1 MIKIAFFDVDG
12 TLLQLGSKEP
22 SPKTV
27 QALQKLRANG
37 VLLCM
42 ATGRGYLSVPHFES
56 VDFDIWLT
64 FNGSYVRSKDTV
76 LFKNPLDV
84 DDKYRILQNLKQM
97 HRAAAISNEHF
108 IVTNGTDP
116 DLAQYFSFGS
126 EKLMVSDRFDALCE
140 EEIYQIMCLQQRRI
154 RADLTGDPRHTDHR
168 MVGQGSGH
176 YSTLL
181 WQRKRRESHL
191 GALRLFKGRSH
202 CFWRWSKR
210 Y

>member
-76 LFKNPLDV
+76 LFKNPLD
-84 DDKYRILQNLKQM
+84 
-97 HRAAAISNEHF
+97 A
-108 IVTNGTDP
+108 
-116 DLAQYFSFGS
+116 
-126 EKLMVSDRFDALCE
+126 VS
-140 EEIYQIMCLQQRRI
+140 YTH
-154 RADLTGDPRHTDHR
+154 LTLPT
-168 MVGQGSGH
+168 
-176 YSTLL
+176 TT
-181 WQRKRRESHL
+181 
-191 GALRLFKGRSH
+191 
-202 CFWRWSKR
+202 
-210 Y
+210 